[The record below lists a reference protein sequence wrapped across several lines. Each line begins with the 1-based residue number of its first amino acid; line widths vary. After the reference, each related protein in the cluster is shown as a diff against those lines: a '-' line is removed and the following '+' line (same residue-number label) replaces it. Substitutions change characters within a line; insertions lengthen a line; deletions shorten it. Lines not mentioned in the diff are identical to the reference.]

1 MRTALIYFLI
11 PGVLLSVAPVTAQEQ
26 APIEAPQTIEEAQE
40 FGLNILQQIPEATKK
55 VWKLQALPLLTTVWN
70 WVADLWTT
78 YAVSWIHEIVSKV
91 LGIFNQE
98 WEARQPIIEQEF
110 ERERELLQEE
120 LEEKIPEQGRTLWER
135 VKSFL
140 PGNESE

>member
-1 MRTALIYFLI
+1 M
-11 PGVLLSVAPVTAQEQ
+11 
-26 APIEAPQTIEEAQE
+26 
-40 FGLNILQQIPEATKK
+40 NILQQIPEATKK